1 MERGMGCLGSSSSHK
16 CASARQSSNMTTI
29 KGIKTSGTNI
39 RSSDASNNKAVDT
52 KQRKFLVYPQDES
65 SFGGLSQ
72 PSSISWES
80 SEVPAFGP
88 GDLEGQQF
96 SFDAKSFFPENRRI
110 TPRSLSSVVPKA
122 ALSYNLFGQWN
133 PNLGRESLRGSR
145 IPSDPWHSDGEEEAE
160 ETSTGKQV
168 IKDYFSLLYKNEE
181 RTKILTLSKDE
192 LQKYQRNISSPFYKL
207 SLPHSL
213 ETVYGQLHKIRKDL
227 NLDSK
232 PNPGERF
239 YGIKIPRR
247 TNGRLDF
254 CACPRLDVKNW
265 HEILTNMTQNNN
277 WLLEIYRRHAPR
289 GGDDKYEAC
298 QKCEDLREFK
308 RGFPMLIDMEKA
320 VCN

>member
-1 MERGMGCLGSSSSHK
+1 MGCLGSSSSQK
-16 CASARQSSNMTTI
+16 YTSARQSSNMTTI
-29 KGIKTSGTNI
+29 KAIKTSGTNI
-39 RSSDASNNKAVDT
+39 RSSDASNNKAVNT

-80 SEVPAFGP
+80 SEVPAFGR

-96 SFDAKSFFPENRRI
+96 SFDAKSFSSENRRI

-133 PNLGRESLRGSR
+133 PTLGPESLRGSR

-181 RTKILTLSKDE
+181 KTKILTLSKDE
-192 LQKYQRNISSPFYKL
+192 IQKYQRNISSPFYKL

-239 YGIKIPRR
+239 YNIKIPRR
-247 TNGRLDF
+247 TNGRLDL